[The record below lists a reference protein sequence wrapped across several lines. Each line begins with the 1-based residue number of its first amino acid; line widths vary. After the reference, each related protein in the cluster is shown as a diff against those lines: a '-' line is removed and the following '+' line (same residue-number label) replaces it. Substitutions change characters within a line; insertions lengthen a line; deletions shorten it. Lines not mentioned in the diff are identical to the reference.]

1 MVMLLR
7 NYVPSS
13 WDDVSKAN
21 VPVAANIAEMAVMDE
36 WRRLHFGCVS
46 SRQTENWQ
54 RERSKIAKKGMDKIG
69 KSGRDIAQPKKSI
82 LNKQQ
87 QWLGFSAVDLSIA
100 RLEKFG
106 IDISTD
112 QTIFLSLP
120 QMSICQS
127 VDLKFWCKLAGG
139 GEKTRGRECLLGGVR
154 MER

>member
-1 MVMLLR
+1 
-7 NYVPSS
+7 
-13 WDDVSKAN
+13 
-21 VPVAANIAEMAVMDE
+21 
-36 WRRLHFGCVS
+36 
-46 SRQTENWQ
+46 
-54 RERSKIAKKGMDKIG
+54 MDKIG

-127 VDLKFWCKLAGG
+127 VDLKF
-139 GEKTRGRECLLGGVR
+139 
-154 MER
+154 